1 MRSWSAMWFALSE
14 HKPLDSDASTY
25 QTGRCMQCTGTPREP
40 EAPRVLLLLLSEAQQ
55 HSMSRAELS
64 RGVVVGVS
72 GHTLATQPGGAC
84 SLSRPALPLYTPPC
98 ACRNVMPVLPLSRNI
113 PPPPPAQSQHVR
125 RRGRPGH
132 CREFLALALDSS
144 PQQQHQQQQRA
155 LQSCRLMSYAAP
167 KRVQAHK
174 QPD

>member
-1 MRSWSAMWFALSE
+1 MRSWSAVLLALSE
-14 HKPLDSDASTY
+14 HKPLDSGASTY

-40 EAPRVLLLLLSEAQQ
+40 EAPRLLLLSEAQQ

-84 SLSRPALPLYTPPC
+84 SLSRPALPLYTPSC

-144 PQQQHQQQQRA
+144 PQQHQQQQRA
-155 LQSCRLMSYAAP
+155 LQSCRLMPYAAVP
-167 KRVQAHK
+167 ERLQAHK
-174 QPD
+174 QPG